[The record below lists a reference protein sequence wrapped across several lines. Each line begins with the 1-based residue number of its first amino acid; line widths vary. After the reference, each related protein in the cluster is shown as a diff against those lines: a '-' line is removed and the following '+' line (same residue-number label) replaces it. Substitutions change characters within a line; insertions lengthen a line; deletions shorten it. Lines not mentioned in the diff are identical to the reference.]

1 MATKRDYYEVLGL
14 ERAADADAIKKSFR
28 KLALKYHP
36 DRNPGDKE
44 AEHLFREASE
54 AYQILSDPE
63 RRARYDR
70 FGHAAFEGGAPGFDF
85 NATGFEDIFGDIFS
99 EFFGM
104 PGRGRSSSRRRR
116 GEDLSYT
123 LRVSFEEAA
132 FGCERK
138 ISVPRS
144 VTCEGCS
151 GTGGRD
157 GAAPAKC
164 PACRGA
170 GQVRFQQGF
179 FSIAKTCGQC
189 SGRGEVI
196 KDPCPTCRGSG
207 RVRKKH
213 EIEVKV
219 PAGVDTGTRLK
230 LRGEGEPGAASAPGD
245 LYVAIAVDE
254 HELFRR
260 EGNDVVCDVTVSFP
274 QAALGTEL
282 DVPTIDGSVK
292 MKIKEGT
299 QSGSLFRLRG
309 KGVPDLHGY
318 GRGDQLTRV
327 IVETPRHL
335 NPRQR
340 ELLQEFADEA
350 GEDVHP
356 AKGFFDKVRERFG

>member
-1 MATKRDYYEVLGL
+1 VATKRDYYEVLGV
-14 ERAADADAIKKSFR
+14 ERGADSDAIKKSFR

-36 DRNPGDKE
+36 DKNPGDKE
-44 AEHLFREASE
+44 SEALFREASE

-70 FGHAAFEGGAPGFDF
+70 FGHAAFEGGAAGFDF
-85 NATGFEDIFGDIFS
+85 NASGFEDLFGDIFS

-104 PGRGRSSSRRRR
+104 PGRGRTRRRR

-132 FGCERK
+132 FGCERE

-144 VTCEGCS
+144 VTCDDCR

-189 SGRGEVI
+189 NGRGEVI
-196 KDPCPTCRGSG
+196 KDPCAGCRGSG
-207 RVRKKH
+207 RVRRKH
-213 EIEVKV
+213 ELQVKV

-230 LRGEGEPGAASAPGD
+230 LRGEGEPGAGSTSGD
-245 LYVAIAVDE
+245 LYVAIAVDD
-254 HELFRR
+254 HEVFRR
-260 EGNDVVCDVTVSFP
+260 DGNDVLCDVKVGFP
-274 QAALGTEL
+274 QAALGAEL
-282 DVPTIDGSVK
+282 DVPTLDGEIK

-299 QSGSLFRLRG
+299 QSGSVFRLRG

-318 GRGDQLTRV
+318 GRGDQLTRI

-335 NPRQR
+335 SPRQR
-340 ELLQEFADEA
+340 ELLQEFAEDA
-350 GEDVHP
+350 GEEVSSS
-356 AKGFFDKVRERFG
+356 KGFFDKVREKFG

>member
-1 MATKRDYYEVLGL
+1 MPQKRDYYEVLGVG
-14 ERAADADAIKKSFR
+14 RDADADAVKKSFR

-44 AEHLFREASE
+44 AEALFREASE
-54 AYQILSDPE
+54 AYQVLSDPE

-70 FGHAAFEGGAPGFDF
+70 FGHAAFEGGAAGFDF
-85 NATGFEDIFGDIFS
+85 SATGFDDIFGDIFS

-104 PGRGRSSSRRRR
+104 PGRGRTRRHR

-132 FGCERK
+132 FGCERQ

-144 VTCEGCS
+144 APCDDCK
-151 GTGGRD
+151 GTGGAG

-196 KDPCPTCRGSG
+196 KDPCKTCRGSG
-207 RVRKKH
+207 RVRRKH
-213 EIEVKV
+213 ELQVKV

-230 LRGEGEPGAASAPGD
+230 LRGEGEPGTGNAPGD
-245 LYVAIAVDE
+245 LYVAIAVDD
-254 HELFRR
+254 HEIFRR
-260 EGNDVVCDVTVSFP
+260 EGNDVICEVPISFP
-274 QAALGTEL
+274 QAALGAEI
-282 DVPTIDGSVK
+282 DVPTLDGSVK

-299 QSGSLFRLRG
+299 PSGSVFRLRG
-309 KGVPDLHGY
+309 KGIPDLHGY

-327 IVETPRHL
+327 TVEIPRHL
-335 NPRQR
+335 TPRQR
-340 ELLQEFADEA
+340 ELLEEFAQET
-350 GEDVHP
+350 GEEVST